1 MDIIKMT
8 HFEYV
13 NAICGSGKTTS
24 LINFYKKVRMSG
36 SRLVIAQP
44 TIDLIKSTAER
55 FKSELGATPTLVYRE
70 TGDFASESA
79 ASQFK
84 QALLNPSLD
93 LVFVTHKTLIDNP
106 YFEKA
111 NAEKTY
117 LVIDELPSV
126 ETCDSIQLNSF
137 KHVVSSNMAVVPSKV
152 DGYYKIIRSSDA
164 YRFGFDEIK
173 SDKNDSLVEK
183 LTALFGAVDSVD
195 MDAIV
200 AADVWDSFVNPD
212 LSSYQLNTHL
222 ILHPTIFRH
231 WDKVILMG
239 ANFLDSM
246 LYKAWSTYEDV
257 TFTPWNHA
265 TNLPTIHSAATGART
280 TITYCIDQN
289 WSKNLDKKHNV
300 LPIIAESV
308 AKHFE
313 GRSFIW
319 TANTT
324 VKDADIAPI
333 VRAGIKAP
341 VISHGINEFRH
352 INNAVF
358 LPALNDT
365 PVHLSFLETYFGIEK
380 AEIAE
385 SKSFETAYQFA
396 MRTSLR
402 LPAATDAVEIV
413 VVDKRTA
420 DFLASKIPGS
430 SVRAL
435 GSDFVPVDEK
445 PSEKPVRA
453 LTSAERVA
461 KKRKIEKRS
470 KAILDTLVPSDGN
483 VAYTRWS
490 SIDNKIAKREDHIVS
505 LDDFAARMEALS
517 NNTLNHK
524 FDGWLLNGAGV
535 RKAEDY
541 YSTNVLFLDIDKTD
555 IKPTEI
561 SKIIDCA
568 HIVHNSYSNTANG
581 LRYRVIVPLS
591 HSCEDE
597 LARFVGNSIVAK
609 IVAYAGNRK
618 AGIDRV
624 TPVGVYLEPTKPA
637 SGIESDYVFIKTNW
651 SEKSVLNPTDFVS
664 DLVKA
669 EVEAEIDAARRLETV
684 KAQASLSVD
693 DVDAKAAKALE
704 RHASTAAGTGNKA
717 FNNFAWSMAG
727 MGIPLDQVEL
737 YLHRNADMFGSKKA
751 DRIKQIPNIMK
762 NLRSGKIIVK
772 SAPVDGD
779 TVEKPTAKVKA
790 DIRAIV
796 SKPLVK
802 PAQVVNIKDL
812 MKNLKNKGI

>member
-1 MDIIKMT
+1 MT
-8 HFEYV
+8 NFQYV

-44 TIDLIKSTAER
+44 TIDLMKSTAER
-55 FKSELGATPTLVYRE
+55 FKSELGVSATLVYRE
-70 TGDFASESA
+70 AGNFASESA

-84 QALLNPSLD
+84 AALLNPSLD
-93 LVFVTHKTLIDNP
+93 LIFVTQKTLIDNP

-117 LVIDELPSV
+117 LVIDELPAV
-126 ETCDSIQLNSF
+126 ETSESIQLNSF

-152 DGYYKIIRSSDA
+152 DGYYNIIRSSDA
-164 YRFGFDEIK
+164 YRNGFDDIK
-173 SDKNDSLVEK
+173 TDKNDSLVEK
-183 LTALFGAVDSVD
+183 LESLFGAVDSVD

-200 AADVWDSFVNPD
+200 ASDVWDSFVNPD
-212 LSSYQLNTHL
+212 RSSYQLNTHL
-222 ILHPTIFRH
+222 IVHPTIFRH
-231 WDKVILMG
+231 WDNVILMG

-246 LYKAWSTYEDV
+246 LYKAWSTYEGV

-265 TNLPTIHSAATGART
+265 ARLPTIHSVETGNRT

-289 WSKNLDKKHNV
+289 WSQHLNTKHNV

-319 TANTT
+319 TANKS

-333 VRAGIKAP
+333 VRTGIKAP

-365 PVHLSFLETYFGIEK
+365 PVHMSFLETYFGIEK
-380 AEIAE
+380 AVLAE

-402 LPAATDAVEIV
+402 MPDATDAVEIV

-420 DFLASKIPGS
+420 EFLATKIPGS

-435 GSDFVPVDEK
+435 GVEIVPVEEK

-453 LTSAERVA
+453 LTGAERVA

-470 KAILDTLVPSDGN
+470 KAILDTVVPSEGK

-490 SIDNKIAKREDHIVS
+490 SIDNKTAKREDHLVS

-517 NNTLNHK
+517 NVTLNHK
-524 FDGWLLNGAGV
+524 FDGWLMNGAGV
-535 RKAEDY
+535 RKAEDA
-541 YSTNVLFLDIDKTD
+541 YSTNLLMLDIDKTE

-568 HIVHNSYSNTANG
+568 HIVHNSYSNNSDEI
-581 LRYRVIVPLS
+581 RYRVIVPLT
-591 HSCEDE
+591 HSCEDA
-597 LARFVGNSIVAK
+597 LARFVGDSIVAK

-624 TPVGVYLEPTKPA
+624 TPVGIYLEPTKPA
-637 SGIESDYVFIKTNW
+637 SGLESDHVFIKTNW
-651 SEKSVLNPTDFVS
+651 TEKSVLNPTEYVS

-669 EVEAEIDAARRLETV
+669 EVEAEIDVARKLEA
-684 KAQASLSVD
+684 AQASVQALSSD
-693 DVDAKAAKALE
+693 DIDAKAADSLSK
-704 RHASTAAGTGNKA
+704 HASPAAGTGNKA

-727 MGIPLDQVEL
+727 KGIPLDQVEL

-762 NLRSGKIIVK
+762 NLRSGKMTVK
-772 SAPVDGD
+772 PTPVDGD
-779 TVEKPTAKVKA
+779 TVEKPTQKVKA

-796 SKPLVK
+796 SKPVAK
-802 PAQVVNIKDL
+802 SAQVVNIKDL
-812 MKNLKNKGI
+812 MRGLKGRGA